1 MRVSREFKCC
11 AGCCWCAGCCT
22 GCSHELLVEAPVG
35 NVIGY
40 VKQKYIDV
48 FFKNLNL
55 MLIFFVLGVVSGK
68 LVTILWMKIA
78 TLFSR
83 LKDHVVFAVYK
94 KIK

>member
-40 VKQKYIDV
+40 VKQKYILL
-48 FFKNLNL
+48 FA
-55 MLIFFVLGVVSGK
+55 S
-68 LVTILWMKIA
+68 KI
-78 TLFSR
+78 
-83 LKDHVVFAVYK
+83 
-94 KIK
+94 